1 MELEAFDSTPAVV
14 KWFNSGQRLRRPNF
28 AYRMWPDELIAVA
41 DSWESPDFVPWL
53 PDMLS
58 FIAPGSTV
66 LSGTFPK
73 LIYC

>member
-41 DSWESPDFVPWL
+41 DSWESPDF
-53 PDMLS
+53 D
-58 FIAPGSTV
+58 
-66 LSGTFPK
+66 
-73 LIYC
+73 